1 LVRGPHGPPLAT
13 PLSAADAATSE
24 GGGAPAAAAT
34 SPIGGSVPSWWHV
47 VVQADVGLS
56 IVRHM
61 LGALPPGDTDVF
73 LHNPL
78 DIDAYNLFIL
88 AHTAPPG
95 TTMAAVRVFWPE
107 HIAVTPGH
115 ARALTGLNS
124 PKGVQASLLC
134 LAYCMPS
141 PCLTVP
147 QLGLARRTPTPCA
160 HAWEKKT
167 APVSN

>member
-1 LVRGPHGPPLAT
+1 
-13 PLSAADAATSE
+13 
-24 GGGAPAAAAT
+24 
-34 SPIGGSVPSWWHV
+34 VPSWWHV